1 MFSFSIAAPAIPLSL
16 FLQRSPLGFLVG
28 IKHSLT
34 NFRLPSSVAKINRW
48 KSAAS
53 WSLIAFLA
61 LLQSCLKFGLSS
73 KKLKICEHY
82 QVFFGKVPDFLPRAR
97 CPPTVVCPCRS
108 YFSLS
113 DDFRKL
119 ESEGVCPKSSEIVFI
134 GLVGSFFYIYIV
146 CL

>member
-1 MFSFSIAAPAIPLSL
+1 M
-16 FLQRSPLGFLVG
+16 LVG

-34 NFRLPSSVAKINRW
+34 NFRLPSSVAKINRC

-97 CPPTVVCPCRS
+97 WHLPGAHPLWFVPAAAMKEAD
-108 YFSLS
+108 FSLS

>member
-1 MFSFSIAAPAIPLSL
+1 MELNCISCLAA
-16 FLQRSPLGFLVG
+16 R
-28 IKHSLT
+28 
-34 NFRLPSSVAKINRW
+34 
-48 KSAAS
+48 
-53 WSLIAFLA
+53 
-61 LLQSCLKFGLSS
+61 QSCLKFGLSS
-73 KKLKICEHY
+73 KKLNICEHY

-97 CPPTVVCPCRS
+97 CHPLWFVPAAAIKEAD
-108 YFSLS
+108 FSLS

>member
-34 NFRLPSSVAKINRW
+34 NFRLPSSVAKINRC

-82 QVFFGKVPDFLPRAR
+82 QVFFGKVPDFLQFMTPL
-97 CPPTVVCPCRS
+97 
-108 YFSLS
+108 SLNPNS
-113 DDFRKL
+113 CSGIGSLAKIVLIKGD
-119 ESEGVCPKSSEIVFI
+119 IVFVSR
-134 GLVGSFFYIYIV
+134 LLYTKIYQ
-146 CL
+146 